1 MFWRY
6 KEEVMSLHSSR
17 YWKHKMS
24 MQAEMAAGTEVIARS
39 LRTVGVVVSQ
49 VREMTSAGD

>member
-1 MFWRY
+1 
-6 KEEVMSLHSSR
+6 MSLHSSR